1 MKTVALLLAAAVS
14 GSEAPPP
21 EQTYT
26 RDEMQR
32 SIATAVEF
40 GRQLGIAEVSQAI
53 EETRK
58 TLERCA
64 ISRPI

>member
-1 MKTVALLLAAAVS
+1 MKTAVLLLAAAVS

-32 SIATAVEF
+32 SIVTAMEF
-40 GRQLGIAEVSQAI
+40 GRQLGIAEVAGAI
-53 EETRK
+53 EQTQRA
-58 TLERCA
+58 LDRCA
-64 ISRPI
+64 IGRPI